1 MEIQEIKQRLTIA
14 TVLHHYGLKPDPRH
28 RLCCP
33 FHDDTTPSMQVYYK
47 THTVYCFSSNCR
59 THGRSLDVI
68 DFIMYREGIDKHHAI
83 LKAVELLDGYIPP
96 TVPAATVPTATSPL
110 PSTTAPA
117 TVVPS
122 DVKASNSD
130 ILTRMFT
137 YFKNAVHSSAPARKY
152 LEGRKL
158 DYRRLDIGYNS
169 GQFHHGARR
178 DETLIKLCLQVGLL
192 HDTGTIGKSG
202 DKSYRSFGKWC
213 IVFPLRDRTHRITG
227 LYFRSTLNDT
237 DKRHYYLENRQG
249 LYPYYPPQD
258 TKRLILTES
267 VIDAAG
273 LLLNPDI
280 ANHYG
285 ILSCYGTNGLTA
297 EHKAA
302 IEELQQL
309 KEIIFFFDGDNAGR
323 EGVNRCALL
332 IRDLLPDICL
342 STVTPPEGEDINSL
356 LQGHDPD
363 VLTHLIDNRTE
374 LFLSTEELA
383 LPTEKSASPTETPI
397 LQAEESLSPTTIFS
411 NEPLSVENKIPQIS
425 PSESHSPLSEISQ
438 TPSLSSTSSAPN
450 LSILSNH
457 PLSPHQPP
465 LSHKSDSSSPLD
477 TTNPLNISYHGV
489 ECELRIKGFN
499 PRQIDS
505 LKVSVQIIDRETRH
519 DHRTKLDL
527 YEYRQVGSTARVAAE
542 RLHLRRDLLE
552 DDFTTLT
559 TLLES
564 YRDRHLADSST
575 GVNQPK
581 VKVSEA
587 TQSRCISF
595 LSSSDLLGRIN
606 RLIGLAG
613 VAGEENN
620 RLLLF
625 IVAGSYKMPDTLH
638 ALIQGSSGSGKTRLL
653 KSTSGLMPPE
663 DVKSYTRVT
672 DNSFYNQDEYFFVH
686 KLLCFE
692 DIDGLKEDAQ
702 LAVRELQSNEI
713 LVTSTSI
720 KDENGAIRGG
730 ERTVRGPIA
739 SLACTTRGEMYEDNV
754 SRCFVIAVD
763 ESSEQ
768 TLKVIKYQNDR
779 AAGIVDIKKERTTK
793 EFLQNC
799 IRLLRPYEVL
809 NPYANRIHLPQEA
822 HKLRRLNELYQSFVR
837 QLTLVHQYQRSKDKS
852 GRLISDIEDLQN
864 ACTILFESIVLKVD
878 ELDGS
883 LRQFYERLKEYVSGK
898 GNRDYEFNRFEI
910 RTATS
915 VSKTQQHYYLTRLL
929 ELEYIKQY
937 GYANRGF
944 RYRISHWDNM
954 AALRSRIRESLQGQ
968 LLQLRQEQ
976 QQSKPI
982 QQSNQQVN
990 TASTAQ
996 AEPTT
1001 QTVPNTIAAT
1011 TVQAGSAAQTVP
1023 TAMTLPNAGALST
1036 HQITPSTMNNS

>member
-1 MEIQEIKQRLTIA
+1 MEIQEIKQRLAIA

-33 FHDDTTPSMQVYYK
+33 FHEDTTPSMQVYDK

-83 LKAVELLDGYIPP
+83 LKAVELLDGHVPS
-96 TVPAATVPTATSPL
+96 TVPAATSSVPTPI
-110 PSTTAPA
+110 APA
-117 TVVPS
+117 TVVPTE
-122 DVKASNSD
+122 VKVSNPE

-137 YFKNAVHSSAPARKY
+137 YFKNAVHNSAPAREY
-152 LEGRKL
+152 LESRQL
-158 DYRRLDIGYNS
+158 DYHRLDVGYNS
-169 GQFHHGARR
+169 GQFHHGARK
-178 DETLIKLCLQVGLL
+178 DEMLIKQCLQAGLL
-192 HDTGTIGKSG
+192 HDTGTISKSG
-202 DKSYRSFGKWC
+202 DKAYRSFGKWC

-237 DKRHYYLENRQG
+237 DKRHYYLESRQG

-258 TKRLILTES
+258 TKKLILTES
-267 VIDAAG
+267 IIDAAG

-280 ANHYG
+280 ANHYS

-297 EHKAA
+297 EHKSA
-302 IEELQQL
+302 IKGLKQL
-309 KEIIFFFDGDNAGR
+309 TEIIFFFDGDNAGR
-323 EGVNRCALL
+323 EGVNRCGLL
-332 IRDLLPDICL
+332 IRELLPDICL
-342 STVTPPEGEDINSL
+342 SAVTPPEGEDINSL

-363 VLTHLIDNRTE
+363 VLTHLLNSRTE
-374 LFLSTEELA
+374 LLLSTEELV
-383 LPTEKSASPTETPI
+383 LPTEKSVLPPEEPILSTEKSV
-397 LQAEESLSPTTIFS
+397 LQAEEPILPTQESVSQTEEPSSPTTIFS
-411 NEPLSVENKIPQIS
+411 NETLSVENKLSKIS
-425 PSESHSPLSEISQ
+425 PSS
-438 TPSLSSTSSAPN
+438 SLSPIPPISNP
-450 LSILSNH
+450 LPPCNH

-465 LSHKSDSSSPLD
+465 LSHQSDSSSPLD
-477 TTNPLNISYHGV
+477 TTNPLGISYQGV

-552 DDFTTLT
+552 GDFTTLT
-559 TLLES
+559 SLLES
-564 YRDRHLADSST
+564 YRDRHLADSSA
-575 GVNQPK
+575 GVNQPR

-739 SLACTTRGEMYEDNV
+739 SLACTTKGEMYEDNV

-768 TLKVIKYQNDR
+768 TLKIIKYQNDR

-852 GRLISDIEDLQN
+852 GRLITDIEDLQN

-910 RTATS
+910 RTATG

-968 LLQLRQEQ
+968 LQQLRQEQ
-976 QQSKPI
+976 QQQQPPQPSHEQPPKPI
-982 QQSNQQVN
+982 EQSKQQVN

-996 AEPTT
+996 AEPTP
-1001 QTVPNTIAAT
+1001 QTA
-1011 TVQAGSAAQTVP
+1011 P
-1023 TAMTLPNAGALST
+1023 TAMTLPNASALST